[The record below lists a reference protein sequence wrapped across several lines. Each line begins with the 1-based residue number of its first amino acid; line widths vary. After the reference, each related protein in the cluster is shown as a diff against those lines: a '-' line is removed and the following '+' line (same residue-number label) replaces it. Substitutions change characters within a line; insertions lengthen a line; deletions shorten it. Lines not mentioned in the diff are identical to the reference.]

1 MSSYIIPHMDK
12 PHSIMSSQFPLVE
25 ATIDEIHAAMKE
37 GELTSR
43 ALVERYLERID
54 AYDRDGPELNSVIT
68 VNEDAIDRAVELDET
83 LEADGLVGPLHGI
96 PTLVKDQA
104 ETAGVPTTFGSEA
117 CADYVPNTDATI
129 VSKLK
134 DAGAIVL
141 AKTNLPD
148 WAAAYFGYSS
158 ANGQTKN
165 PYDLDRDP
173 GGSSAGT
180 GAGVA
185 ANLGTI
191 GIGEDTGG
199 SIRVPSANCNLFGI
213 RVTTGLISRTGLSP
227 IVPRQDTAGPMARTV
242 TDMACLL
249 DVLVGY
255 DPDDSWTGATA
266 QTDIDSYT
274 DHLLED
280 GLDDVRIGVLR
291 EAFGSED
298 DPRAAPV
305 NEVVE
310 TALDAMVAA
319 GADLVDPVTI
329 PDLTEQIGET
339 TVYAYYAT
347 LYLNEFLAERE
358 AIPYDSVR
366 EIYEAGAYHEDL
378 ALLEAIAELTD
389 DPEEILDF
397 WRSSLGQESFRRD
410 VLNAFAADD
419 LDAIVFPDVQ
429 VVPPTVSDLGDRY
442 TTANFPTNTPIGA
455 QTQCPAISVPGGFTD
470 EGLPVGVELL
480 GKPYHEHRLVEMA
493 YAYEQATDTRQPP
506 ETAPTL
512 EGE

>member
-1 MSSYIIPHMDK
+1 MA
-12 PHSIMSSQFPLVE
+12 SQFQLVE
-25 ATIDEIHAAMKE
+25 TTVDEIHAAMRD
-37 GELTSR
+37 GEITSR
-43 ALVERYLERID
+43 ELVERYLERID
-54 AYDRDGPELNSVIT
+54 AYDRRDPELNSIVT
-68 VNEDAIDRAVELDET
+68 VNEDAVERAAELDET
-83 LEADGLVGPLHGI
+83 LEADGLIGPLHGI
-96 PTLVKDQA
+96 PTLVKDQV
-104 ETAGVPTTFGSEA
+104 ETGGMKTTFGSEA
-117 CADYVPNTDATI
+117 CEDYVPDTDATI
-129 VSKLK
+129 VSDLK
-134 DAGAIVL
+134 DAGAVVL

-158 ANGQTKN
+158 VNGQTKN

-191 GIGEDTGG
+191 GISEDTGG

-242 TDMACLL
+242 TDLTYLL

-266 QTDIDSYT
+266 QTDVNSYT
-274 DHLLED
+274 GHLNED
-280 GLDDVRIGVLR
+280 GLDGVRIGVLR

-305 NEVVE
+305 NDVVE
-310 TALDAMVAA
+310 RSLDAMVEA
-319 GADLVDPVTI
+319 GAELVDPVRI
-329 PDLTEQIGET
+329 PDLKGQIGET
-339 TVYAYYAT
+339 TIYAYNAT
-347 LYLNEFLAERE
+347 LYLDEFLAERDE
-358 AIPYDSVR
+358 IPYDSVR
-366 EIYEAGAYHEDL
+366 EIHEAGAYHDDL
-378 ALLEAIAELTD
+378 ELLEAIAETRG
-389 DPEEILDF
+389 DPKEVLDF
-397 WRSSLGQESFRRD
+397 WRSSLGQEAFRRD
-410 VLNAFAADD
+410 VLNTFAADD
-419 LDAIVFPDVQ
+419 LDAIAFPDVQ
-429 VVPPTVSDLGDRY
+429 VVPPAISDLSERY
-442 TTANFPTNTPIGA
+442 TTANYPTNTPIGA

-480 GKPYHEHRLVEMA
+480 GKPYQEHRLVEMA

-506 ETAPTL
+506 ETTPSL
-512 EGE
+512 ETE

>member
-1 MSSYIIPHMDK
+1 MPG
-12 PHSIMSSQFPLVE
+12 QFQLLETTV
-25 ATIDEIHAAMKE
+25 DEIHDAMKD
-37 GELTSR
+37 GEIMSQE
-43 ALVERYLERID
+43 LVERYLERID
-54 AYDRDGPELNSVIT
+54 AYDRRGPELNSIVT
-68 VNEDAIDRAVELDET
+68 VNEDAVERAAELDEA

-104 ETAGVPTTFGSEA
+104 ETAGITTTFGSEA
-117 CADYVPNTDATI
+117 CADYVPDTDATI

-242 TDMACLL
+242 TDMTYLL

-255 DPDDSWTGATA
+255 DLDDSWTGATA
-266 QTDIDSYT
+266 QTDVDSYT
-274 DHLLED
+274 NYLNED
-280 GLDDVRIGVLR
+280 GLDGVRIGVLR

-298 DPRAAPV
+298 NPRAAPV
-305 NEVVE
+305 NDIVE
-310 TALDAMVAA
+310 TALDTMA
-319 GADLVDPVTI
+319 GTGAELVDPVTI
-329 PDLTEQIGET
+329 PDLTEQIEET

-347 LYLNEFLAERE
+347 LYLNEFLAERDD
-358 AIPYDSVR
+358 ISYDSVR
-366 EIYEAGAYHEDL
+366 GIYEAGAYHEDL
-378 ALLEAIAELTD
+378 ELLEAIAEMTD
-389 DPEEILDF
+389 DPEEVLDF

-410 VLNAFAADD
+410 VLNTLAADN

-429 VVPPTVSDLGDRY
+429 VVPPTMSDLSDRY
-442 TTANFPTNTPIGA
+442 TTANYPTNTPIGA
-455 QTQCPAISVPGGFTD
+455 QTQCPAISAPAGLTD

-480 GKPYHEHRLVEMA
+480 AKPYHEHQLIEMA
-493 YAYEQATDTRQPP
+493 YAYEQVMDTRQPP
-506 ETAPTL
+506 EIASSL
-512 EGE
+512 EED

>member
-1 MSSYIIPHMDK
+1 MRDGEVT
-12 PHSIMSSQFPLVE
+12 SQE
-25 ATIDEIHAAMKE
+25 
-37 GELTSR
+37 
-43 ALVERYLERID
+43 LVERYLKRID
-54 AYDRDGPELNSVIT
+54 AYDRDGPELNSIVT
-68 VNEDAIDRAVELDET
+68 VNDNAIERAAELDEILDT
-83 LEADGLVGPLHGI
+83 DGLVGPLHGI
-96 PTLVKDQA
+96 PVLVKDQA
-104 ETAGVPTTFGSEA
+104 ETAGVTTTFGSET
-117 CADYVPNTDATI
+117 CADYVPDTDATI

-134 DAGAIVL
+134 DAGGIVL

-180 GAGVA
+180 GTGVA

-191 GIGEDTGG
+191 GVGEDTGG

-242 TDMACLL
+242 TDMASLL

-255 DPDDSWTGATA
+255 DPADSWAGATA
-266 QTDIDSYT
+266 QTSINSYT
-274 DHLLED
+274 DYLNED
-280 GLDDVRIGVLR
+280 GLNGVRIGILR
-291 EAFGSED
+291 EAFGSTD
-298 DPRAAPV
+298 NPRAAPV
-305 NEVVE
+305 NESVE
-310 TALDAMVAA
+310 TALDTMAAA
-319 GADLVDPVTI
+319 GAELIDLVAI
-329 PDLTEQIGET
+329 PDLQEQIEET

-358 AIPYDSVR
+358 TIPYDSIR
-366 EIYEAGAYHEDL
+366 EIYEAGAYHEE
-378 ALLEAIAELTD
+378 LELIDAIADLTAE
-389 DPEEILDF
+389 PEEVLDF
-397 WRSSLGQESFRRD
+397 WRSSLKQESFRRD
-410 VLNAFAADD
+410 VLDTFAADD

-429 VVPPTVSDLGDRY
+429 VVPPTMADLSDRY

-455 QTQCPAISVPGGFTD
+455 QTQCPAISVPGQLTA

-480 GKPYHEHRLVEMA
+480 GKSYHEHQLIEMA
-493 YAYEQATDTRQPP
+493 YAYEQVTNTRQPP
-506 ETAPTL
+506 ETAPPL
-512 EGE
+512 KEE